1 MYERREEFGYMTV
14 LSADWE
20 SHKVIRLSFRER
32 PTPKQMVRHAVAI
45 SKRYNAP
52 ITKPLEFIPDE
63 MGGKFLFEVDC
74 HNLTYK
80 YFFDGGRL
88 QNCKDEKITANDI
101 KKYKEKFG
109 TDRCIDKSFKKK
121 FWYTDNWT
129 GKVKEFKTVKA
140 AVEAANQEVG
150 WIIDIYT
157 NYPCG
162 KPSALLVRT
171 EAIGFMPP

>member
-1 MYERREEFGYMTV
+1 MTV

-45 SKRYNAP
+45 AKRYNAQIP
-52 ITKPLEFIPDE
+52 KPLEFIPDE

-88 QNCKDEKITANDI
+88 QNCKDEKITAADI
-101 KKYKEKFG
+101 KRYKEKFG
-109 TDRCIDKSFKKK
+109 TDRCIDKSVKKK

-129 GKVKEFKTVKA
+129 GKVK
-140 AVEAANQEVG
+140 
-150 WIIDIYT
+150 
-157 NYPCG
+157 
-162 KPSALLVRT
+162 
-171 EAIGFMPP
+171 AITKVQI

>member
-1 MYERREEFGYMTV
+1 
-14 LSADWE
+14 
-20 SHKVIRLSFRER
+20 
-32 PTPKQMVRHAVAI
+32 
-45 SKRYNAP
+45 
-52 ITKPLEFIPDE
+52 

-88 QNCKDEKITANDI
+88 QNCKDEKITAADI
-101 KKYKEKFG
+101 KRYKEKFR

-150 WIIDIYT
+150 WLIAIYT

-162 KPSALLVRT
+162 KPSSLLVRT
-171 EAIGFMPP
+171 ESIGFMPP